1 MNCPHIP
8 NMTCRSTT
16 LAAAGRRDQEDG
28 AYASGF
34 GTKWCAGGFRLISS
48 DSIADICSGIFRAVE
63 ATNPASMNQ
72 VEKFIEILHARTHAK
87 QCWNVGMMGS
97 IGCSQ
102 PGMMPIH
109 QEFSSNVLL
118 LKGFRSPSTD
128 DNGTSIDII
137 DYLLQAKP
145 RTFAQKKHQLQEPPA
160 GGWSAKPCVCAQLV
174 KVVLCIYTYI
184 YIYTTVWT
192 DVCINIYAHTWTYE
206 IWYDSILWL
215 CALYAMPGRFGNKGC
230 SSRVCGLNL
239 WLQER
244 IQKLHPRTPI
254 KELVKYSSQQA
265 GSSFYAHFAGNLP
278 VHP

>member
-1 MNCPHIP
+1 MQNNVEMLEWWAPLVAL
-8 NMTCRSTT
+8 NRGWCRFIRNFHLMYCFSRDSVLPPRMIMGPPSTSSTT
-16 LAAAGRRDQEDG
+16 FSRRSRER
-28 AYASGF
+28 SR
-34 GTKWCAGGFRLISS
+34 KKN
-48 DSIADICSGIFRAVE
+48 
-63 ATNPASMNQ
+63 TNFKN
-72 VEKFIEILHARTHAK
+72 
-87 QCWNVGMMGS
+87 
-97 IGCSQ
+97 
-102 PGMMPIH
+102 
-109 QEFSSNVLL
+109 
-118 LKGFRSPSTD
+118 
-128 DNGTSIDII
+128 
-137 DYLLQAKP
+137 LLQ
-145 RTFAQKKHQLQEPPA
+145 E
-160 GGWSAKPCVCAQLV
+160 GGRPNRVCVCAQLV
-174 KVVLCIYTYI
+174 KVVLCIYT